1 LGAVFKKLKGKT
13 MTLLFIQKLKFL
25 ALIGATA
32 ALVACGGGGSS
43 GAAQTTNGNVTG
55 NVSAAN
61 VAALQGST
69 FTFPNGLPDL
79 GTTASTTVTFG
90 GTAAAPTATI
100 ASGSTSV
107 VADVAFGSCIFTFRT
122 VAFGRSG
129 GFTFT
134 YPICTFNFR
143 TNSLPVSFTP
153 QLVPTTFT
161 LNSFVS
167 TPTNINTVILS
178 GGQLTVNGNTVGGGV
193 LTPVTGATGGGS

>member
-1 LGAVFKKLKGKT
+1 MA
-13 MTLLFIQKLKFL
+13 LLSIQKLKFL

-43 GAAQTTNGNVTG
+43 APAQTTNGNVTG

-61 VAALQGST
+61 IAALQGST

-90 GTAAAPTATI
+90 GTATAPTATI
-100 ASGSTSV
+100 ASGGSSV
-107 VADVAFGSCIFTFRT
+107 VADVAFGSCTFTFRT
-122 VAFGRSG
+122 IAFGRAG
-129 GFTFT
+129 GFAFT
-134 YPICTFNFR
+134 YPICTFTFQ
-143 TNSLPVSFTP
+143 TNLAPIAFNP
-153 QLVPTTFT
+153 QPILTT
-161 LNSFVS
+161 LKLGAFVS
-167 TPTNINTVILS
+167 TASNINTVVLS